1 MNDNKNYRK
10 HQEGEQQHPPDADH
24 LGCMGVGEE
33 CVAMKRLI

>member
-1 MNDNKNYRK
+1 MIIRTTEK

-24 LGCMGVGEE
+24 LGCMGGGGGE